1 MVYQTAVEEIAQ
13 ERVAGITEVA
23 VSMDCAGYIDNEVS
37 IFNVYNLD
45 MRTTDVVGRVGAAV
59 DIETTQEFDEA
70 TITFTYDEEA
80 LGDSLEDN
88 LRIVWYD
95 EDNDEYVVMDE
106 ETVIDKENNTLSCK
120 TTHFSTWFVVDV
132 LKWIE
137 VINSYRKD
145 EGTESQEYHVD
156 FFVIMDWSAFS
167 PEINYILPK
176 EIFLLL

>member
-1 MVYQTAVEEIAQ
+1 VVYQTAVEEIDQ
-13 ERVAGITEVA
+13 ERVAGITKVA

-70 TITFTYDEEA
+70 TIIFTYDEEA

-95 EDNDEYVVMDE
+95 EENDQYVVMDE
-106 ETVIDKENNTLSCK
+106 ETVIDKENNTLLQSEKGICLVK
-120 TTHFSTWFVVDV
+120 LV
-132 LKWIE
+132 LQMGMMVYMDCLS
-137 VINSYRKD
+137 VIGQKFHL
-145 EGTESQEYHVD
+145 QVK
-156 FFVIMDWSAFS
+156 
-167 PEINYILPK
+167 LP
-176 EIFLLL
+176 I